1 MAKLEDLTVPEGV
14 DPAKAN
20 RLIEW
25 IIDIEAENDKTG
37 QLNDSAMVQKIGKR
51 IQSDVK
57 CL

>member
-1 MAKLEDLTVPEGV
+1 MAGIEDIEVPMGV
-14 DPAKAN
+14 DQAKAN
-20 RLIEW
+20 RLIKW

>member
-1 MAKLEDLTVPEGV
+1 MAGIDDIEVPAGV
-14 DPAKAN
+14 DKAKAN
-20 RLIEW
+20 RLIKW

>member
-1 MAKLEDLTVPEGV
+1 MAKLEDLKVPEGV

-20 RLIEW
+20 RLIKW
-25 IIDIEAENDKTG
+25 IIDVEAENDKTG
-37 QLNDSAMVQKIGKR
+37 QLSDSAMVQKIGKR

>member
-1 MAKLEDLTVPEGV
+1 MAKLEDLKVLEGV

-20 RLIEW
+20 RLIKW

>member
-1 MAKLEDLTVPEGV
+1 MAGIEDIEVPAGV
-14 DPAKAN
+14 DQAKAN
-20 RLIEW
+20 RLIKW